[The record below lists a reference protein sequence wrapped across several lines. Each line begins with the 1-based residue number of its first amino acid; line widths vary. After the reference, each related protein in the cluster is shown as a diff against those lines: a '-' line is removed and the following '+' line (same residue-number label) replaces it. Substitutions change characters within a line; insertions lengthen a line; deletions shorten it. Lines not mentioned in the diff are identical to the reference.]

1 MRKAFAYYRKSI
13 ERDSVKSI
21 DGQREEVHRY
31 AIENNIEI
39 VEEFSEVASSA
50 TIDREEF
57 LKMFASLKDR
67 NDIDFILI
75 YRFDRITR
83 EMDDFGWILSQ
94 LKKILKVKTRLHS
107 ITEDNDY
114 VESPE
119 KLLIQTM
126 KTYGSTLEREA
137 AVKRMYEGK
146 MRKSKKGGFLGGT
159 PPLGYRSV
167 PGTGK
172 LAINEEE
179 ASLVKQVFALKETG
193 LSMNGIAKELN
204 ELGFISRKGGKF
216 HAKTVQRIIKH
227 ERLYRGEYEDPSIL
241 N

>member
-1 MRKAFAYYRKSI
+1 MKKAFAYYRKSI

-21 DGQREEVHRY
+21 DGQREEVHKY
-31 AIENNIEI
+31 ATENNIEI
-39 VEEFSEVASSA
+39 IQEFSEVASSA
-50 TIDREEF
+50 SLFREELIRMF
-57 LKMFASLKDR
+57 EELKKR
-67 NDIDFILI
+67 NDIDFILV
-75 YRFDRITR
+75 YRFDRMTR
-83 EMDDFGWILSQ
+83 EIEGFGWILAQ
-94 LKKILKVKTRLHS
+94 LKDFHQVKTRLHS

-119 KLLIQTM
+119 KLLLQTM
-126 KTYGSTLEREA
+126 KTYGSTMEREA
-137 AVKRMYEGK
+137 AVARMYEGK
-146 MRKSKKGGFLGGT
+146 IRKSKKGGFLGGT

-172 LAINEEE
+172 LAVNEEE
-179 ASLVKQVFALKETG
+179 APLVRQVFALKETG
-193 LSMNGIAKELN
+193 LSMNAIAKELN

-216 HAKTVQRIIKH
+216 HAKTIQRIIKH